1 MMRVEPLLLH
11 FFLFCV
17 IFCSVYIYIYIYIS
31 IYIYIYI
38 YSHRVT
44 VFALVTIGCILMNDL
59 NKKFICSVTAF
70 LVSLEEIL

>member
-17 IFCSVYIYIYIYIS
+17 IFCSVYIY